1 MPARTGANDGAT
13 AASCAHGVAGFRVA
27 AWRDVLPPHAARV
40 TMVMAVAAVA
50 AIRSPAALL
59 MSASCAA
66 RPTTGAPLPGERVQ
80 RPRRWFAD
88 LGQVD
93 ILDQDLRELLHHS
106 ALTGEA
112 AQAQPGCVIESYRRK
127 QAGPGVI
134 TIPSCTRRPRS
145 NRWRI
150 HRPHPRWRR

>member
-13 AASCAHGVAGFRVA
+13 AASCVHGVAGFRVA
-27 AWRDVLPPHAARV
+27 AWRDLLPPHAARV

-59 MSASCAA
+59 MSASCATP
-66 RPTTGAPLPGERVQ
+66 PTTGAPLVDERVQ

-93 ILDQDLRELLHHS
+93 ILDQDLREHHP
-106 ALTGEA
+106 AGEA
-112 AQAQPGCVIESYRRK
+112 AQAQPGYVIESYRRK
-127 QAGPGVI
+127 QAGPGAGSHAKC
-134 TIPSCTRRPRS
+134 PARHQGSPGAR
-145 NRWRI
+145 
-150 HRPHPRWRR
+150 